1 MYLFYQG
8 KFLLNKKNIWFFS
21 SICFQDFFC
30 SESLQIIWNQSVEM
44 LVEIHSLLTERC
56 CCTWNR
62 GEHQHFC
69 QLSSFR
75 RLEEVHK
82 PRLNWFFKP
91 LLILHGTNKE
101 RFVLLTCIVSVSSSN
116 QHTSLWWMSVKSLC
130 AALWR
135 ADSCSE
141 AVKKSMHDSVS
152 LRATAGRVCV
162 HFVWLNRC
170 IYAVWSFEFLEF
182 RNLAF

>member
-101 RFVLLTCIVSVSSSN
+101 RFVFAHLHCFCFLLQPTYQSLMDVSKKPLRRSLTC
-116 QHTSLWWMSVKSLC
+116 W
-130 AALWR
+130 
-135 ADSCSE
+135 
-141 AVKKSMHDSVS
+141 
-152 LRATAGRVCV
+152 
-162 HFVWLNRC
+162 FVQRGG
-170 IYAVWSFEFLEF
+170 
-182 RNLAF
+182 